1 MYSHK
6 EPRDNAINQDGQI
19 YHKRVELLYLTI
31 KWSIIIRKDKL
42 SWKHVQSWPKIT
54 SNTVPNGRKR
64 YRQEQ
69 WCCRVNLP
77 LTRNALHW
85 VLPWE
90 LITQAHIYFPKIVQ
104 QYKSRNEHGKLS
116 QCLFLSS
123 IQKSREHI
131 GYTSNQRTK
140 QLSYTI
146 LGGHYT
152 TIKHTI
158 YVSFVDT

>member
-1 MYSHK
+1 MSTTITQ
-6 EPRDNAINQDGQI
+6 INLFIDVGNITWQNLEKKLRTPYTGIVTAVILKTTEESSEGKGGYEKNTKKCCNQC
-19 YHKRVELLYLTI
+19 KLL
-31 KWSIIIRKDKL
+31 
-42 SWKHVQSWPKIT
+42 
-54 SNTVPNGRKR
+54 
-64 YRQEQ
+64 
-69 WCCRVNLP
+69 

-90 LITQAHIYFPKIVQ
+90 LVTQAHIYFPKIVQ
-104 QYKSRNEHGKLS
+104 QYKNRNEHGKLS

-131 GYTSNQRTK
+131 RYTSNQRTE